1 MNYTDKYI
9 MLEPSCLNKHIDKH
23 KLNLEFVTLD
33 NDIDMGIS
41 EIDMLADCLKS
52 VLKLPKFI
60 IAIDNDECIGS
71 WGDLSLLYSI
81 LIYEY
86 SKEPDIDL
94 FVKIMNDTY
103 CIRPYVKDLFD
114 KIINLKKNG
123 IICKVFMCTAASNQ
137 NGWVTFLA
145 KILERWIGEKI
156 YDDIIF
162 GEMIQEWHLYNK
174 SSLTNNIGYIKNMDM
189 IREILDFKYSYK
201 TDEFTIIAIDDRP
214 SNIMNGIAI
223 GVSPYRIAVNIYEV
237 LKVYY
242 PDNYEYLM
250 GKHELVINDSWERY
264 LKNPLVYSKAYAD
277 NDIFKGI
284 KYIEKIIY
292 E

>member
-1 MNYTDKYI
+1 MKHSDKHI
-9 MLEPSCLNKHIDKH
+9 MLETTCLNNSIKEH
-23 KLNLEFVTLD
+23 KINMEFVTLD

-41 EIDMLADCLKS
+41 EIDMLSDCLKS
-52 VLKLPKFI
+52 VLKFPKVV

-81 LIYEY
+81 LKYEY
-86 SKEPDIDL
+86 SQEPDIDL

-103 CIRPYVKDLFD
+103 SIRPYVKDLFN
-114 KIINLKKNG
+114 KIISFKSKG
-123 IICKVFMCTAASNQ
+123 IVCKVFMCTAASNK

-162 GEMIQEWHLYNK
+162 GELIEEWHKCNK
-174 SSLTNNIGYIKNMDM
+174 TNPTNNVGYIKNMDM
-189 IREILDFKYSYK
+189 IREILDFKYTYK

-214 SNIMNGIAI
+214 SNIMNAIAI
-223 GVSPYRIAVNIYEV
+223 GVSPYRIAVNIYQV

-242 PDNYEYLM
+242 PDNYAYLM
-250 GKHELVINDSWERY
+250 SKHDFIINDSWERY
-264 LKNPLVYSKAYAD
+264 LKNPILYSKAYGD

-284 KYIEKIIY
+284 EYIEKIIY
-292 E
+292 S

>member
-1 MNYTDKYI
+1 MKYTDKYI
-9 MLEPSCLNKHIDKH
+9 MLEPSCLNKHIDEH
-23 KLNLEFVTLD
+23 KLNIEFVTLD

-41 EIDMLADCLKS
+41 EIDMLSDCLKS
-52 VLKLPKFI
+52 VLKLPKVI
-60 IAIDNDECIGS
+60 IVIDNDECIGS
-71 WGDLSLLYSI
+71 WNDLSLLYSI
-81 LIYEY
+81 LKYEY

-94 FVKIMNDTY
+94 FVKIMNDTC
-103 CIRPYVKDLFD
+103 CIRPYVKDLFN
-114 KIINLKKNG
+114 KIISLKSKG
-123 IICKVFMCTAASNQ
+123 IICKVFMCTAASNKI
-137 NGWVTFLA
+137 GWVTFLS

-162 GEMIQEWHLYNK
+162 GEQIQEWHIYNK
-174 SSLTNNIGYIKNMDM
+174 SSVANNIGYIKNMDM
-189 IREILDFKYSYK
+189 IRELLHFKYSYK
-201 TDEFTIIAIDDRP
+201 SDKFTIIAIDDRP
-214 SNIMNGIAI
+214 SNIINGIAI

-237 LKVYY
+237 LKLYY
-242 PDNYEYLM
+242 PDNYAYLM

-284 KYIEKIIY
+284 KHIEKIIY